1 MNAPSS
7 PSEKTALDQSAWI
20 GRSVPRPN
28 ARRLVEGAAVYIDDL
43 KLPRMLHVY
52 YLRSPFASAVI
63 KSIELSSAK
72 IAKGVVA
79 IYTGADLLKMVQPMK
94 GTLAHFVGM
103 KAAAQPALAID
114 RVCWQG
120 EAVVAVVATSRH
132 LAEDAAQL
140 IEIDYEPQPVVV
152 DMEQALD
159 PSSPVIHPELGDNL
173 CFTRTVDTGNF
184 DEVTKSAHKIVERT
198 FRFPRHTGV
207 CLEGRSVIGDYS
219 APDQR
224 LTVYISHQAPHMIQ
238 DCYARLLGLPESAVR
253 VVCRDVGGSYGIKTH
268 VYGDEIATCAISM
281 ALKRPVKFVADR
293 AESFLSDIHSRDH
306 RVKIRMAFD
315 EDGTLKGVDIE
326 DLLAIGPYSVYPR
339 TSVVEGNQIVNIT
352 AQWYRHQ
359 AYRAKML
366 NVFTNMAIY
375 SNYRAVGH
383 PVAIGVTEATI
394 DAAARELGLD
404 PVEIR
409 RRNLLSDDGF
419 PCTTPSGMKFEG
431 MSHHKC
437 LDEITRMIDLPKLRD
452 EQKALRTRGIY
463 RGIGIASMIEITNPS
478 AMFYGVGG
486 ARISA
491 QDGCTVR
498 MEPGGGI
505 IVLNGAGEQGQG
517 TETVFAQIAADA
529 IGVSFSDVKVITG
542 DTDATPYGGGT
553 WASRA
558 AGVGGEATWQA
569 ARSLRENI
577 LALASVVLEKPAE
590 RLDIAKGQVID
601 VLTQAPLVALAE
613 LGRIAYFRPD
623 TLGAFQAELCVT
635 RHFVPK
641 AFPFTFT
648 NGVLACLLEVDID
661 TGFIKLMKFWSVE
674 DCGTVL
680 NPQLVD
686 EQIRGAIV
694 QGVGPT
700 LYEQCLYDDQ
710 GQLMNGNMADY
721 LVPMAAEMPDMVIGH
736 ISTPTKS
743 SELGAKGAGEAG
755 TAGAPAAIMNALNDA
770 LSPFKVEMF
779 DMPFTPEKVL
789 RALGKI

>member
-1 MNAPSS
+1 M
-7 PSEKTALDQSAWI
+7 
-20 GRSVPRPN
+20 
-28 ARRLVEGAAVYIDDL
+28 
-43 KLPRMLHVY
+43 
-52 YLRSPFASAVI
+52 
-63 KSIELSSAK
+63 
-72 IAKGVVA
+72 
-79 IYTGADLLKMVQPMK
+79 
-94 GTLAHFVGM
+94 
-103 KAAAQPALAID
+103 
-114 RVCWQG
+114 
-120 EAVVAVVATSRH
+120 
-132 LAEDAAQL
+132 
-140 IEIDYEPQPVVV
+140 
-152 DMEQALD
+152 
-159 PSSPVIHPELGDNL
+159 
-173 CFTRTVDTGNF
+173 
-184 DEVTKSAHKIVERT
+184 
-198 FRFPRHTGV
+198 
-207 CLEGRSVIGDYS
+207 
-219 APDQR
+219 
-224 LTVYISHQAPHMIQ
+224 
-238 DCYARLLGLPESAVR
+238 
-253 VVCRDVGGSYGIKTH
+253 
-268 VYGDEIATCAISM
+268 
-281 ALKRPVKFVADR
+281 
-293 AESFLSDIHSRDH
+293 
-306 RVKIRMAFD
+306 
-315 EDGTLKGVDIE
+315 
-326 DLLAIGPYSVYPR
+326 
-339 TSVVEGNQIVNIT
+339 
-352 AQWYRHQ
+352 
-359 AYRAKML
+359 
-366 NVFTNMAIY
+366 
-375 SNYRAVGH
+375 GH

-700 LYEQCLYDDQ
+700 LYEQCLYDD
-710 GQLMNGNMADY
+710 
-721 LVPMAAEMPDMVIGH
+721 
-736 ISTPTKS
+736 
-743 SELGAKGAGEAG
+743 
-755 TAGAPAAIMNALNDA
+755 
-770 LSPFKVEMF
+770 
-779 DMPFTPEKVL
+779 
-789 RALGKI
+789 